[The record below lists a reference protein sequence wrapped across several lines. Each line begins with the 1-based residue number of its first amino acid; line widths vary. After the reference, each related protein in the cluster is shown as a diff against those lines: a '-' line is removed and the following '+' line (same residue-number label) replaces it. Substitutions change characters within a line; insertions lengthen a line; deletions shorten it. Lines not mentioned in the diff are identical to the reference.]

1 MSNCS
6 CSSQCRWNCTAI
18 GIIISIVAGIIGAIV
33 LATTTPVIPV
43 AIYWGALVTALVY
56 LAVVLIAVAI
66 SRLVGTGSCLC
77 DTLPT
82 VLTGI
87 IGTIILSILVLVINI
102 ATITLPLAILIG
114 VLIAFIGILL
124 SGLVCLITCIAGC
137 NSAYIVTKAE

>member
-6 CSSQCRWNCTAI
+6 CSCQCRWNCTAI
-18 GIIISIVAGIIGAIV
+18 GIIISIIAGVVGAIL

-43 AIYWGALVTALVY
+43 AIYWGALVTALVF
-56 LAVVLIAVAI
+56 LTVVLIATAI
-66 SRLVGTGSCLC
+66 SRLAGTGTCLC

-82 VLTGI
+82 VLAGI
-87 IGTIILSILVLVINI
+87 IGTIVLSIVVLVLNI
-102 ATITLPLAILIG
+102 ATITIPIAILLG
-114 VLIAFIGILL
+114 VLITFIGILL